1 MMWISSY
8 KKCRMSLDFYK
19 FNNLYNKV
27 EQYRLNYFELD
38 IVLFLFM
45 YPFYL
50 ELELL
55 KPVIDFLKKQGY
67 VVKRE
72 IKIGY
77 CIADIVGFKDDT
89 VIAVELKLSNWKKA
103 IIQAKNYQLGSDFVY
118 LAFPLEKSYNILRK
132 AESKLK
138 KEGIGLLVVNEKN
151 CIVSEIIKPRES
163 NRLFGK
169 IMLNEQKSYKKDFQN
184 KF

>member
-1 MMWISSY
+1 
-8 KKCRMSLDFYK
+8 
-19 FNNLYNKV
+19 
-27 EQYRLNYFELD
+27 
-38 IVLFLFM
+38 
-45 YPFYL
+45 
-50 ELELL
+50 
-55 KPVIDFLKKQGY
+55 
-67 VVKRE
+67 
-72 IKIGY
+72 
-77 CIADIVGFKDDT
+77 
-89 VIAVELKLSNWKKA
+89 
-103 IIQAKNYQLGSDFVY
+103 
-118 LAFPLEKSYNILRK
+118 LEKSYNILRK